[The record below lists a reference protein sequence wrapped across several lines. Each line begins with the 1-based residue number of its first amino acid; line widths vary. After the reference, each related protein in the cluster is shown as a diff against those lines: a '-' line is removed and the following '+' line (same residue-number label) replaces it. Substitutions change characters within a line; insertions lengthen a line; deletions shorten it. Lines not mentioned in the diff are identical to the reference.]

1 MRFKIERRPLLLV
14 LSAPSGG
21 GKSAVLDALVASDS
35 KLSYSISYTTR
46 PKRGNE
52 VDGEDYFF
60 VDRKAF
66 DRMIDANDFYEFAE
80 VHGHMYGTSAKTIDA
95 ALAEG
100 NDVAMD
106 VDVQGGVN
114 VRRRMPKDALLIYL
128 MPPSIEVLEARLRGR
143 ASDQEDQIR
152 LRMQNAERE
161 MEHWNSY
168 DYVVLNEDLGDT
180 VARVRGIVEA
190 ERFNTRR
197 LHVQREA

>member
-1 MRFKIERRPLLLV
+1 MRFNIERRPLLLV

-21 GKSAVLDALVASDS
+21 GKSAVLDALIESDP

-60 VDRKAF
+60 VDRKTF
-66 DRMIDANDFYEFAE
+66 DEMIDANVFYEFAE
-80 VHGHMYGTSAKTIDA
+80 VHGHMYGTSARTIDA

-106 VDVQGGVN
+106 VDVQGGLN
-114 VRRRMPKDALLIYL
+114 VRRRMPKDALLVYL
-128 MPPSIEVLEARLRGR
+128 MPPSIEVLEERLRGR
-143 ASDQEDQIR
+143 ASDKEDQIN

-168 DYVVLNEDLGDT
+168 DFVVLNEDLDET
-180 VARVRGIVEA
+180 VACVRGIVQA
-190 ERFNTRR
+190 ERSSTDR
-197 LHVQREA
+197 LHVRRET